1 MLFRMMSA
9 THLYVTLRFD
19 DGNSRLLPKEAMLFG
34 DFVEKNQGEVAI
46 KDVVYEEFRDSMKV
60 LHNAPPPPEPS
71 TGETSRRPSKSPIDF
86 KARQG
91 LQGVLD
97 GRQQPVHH
105 LLQKAL
111 PCRLHPWIRCC
122 PEAFHR
128 YDERVRRAC
137 PSPLSTLLFSLLSL
151 FPLSRS
157 CSRERWKW
165 QLRQL
170 RRPAPTA
177 PLPIM
182 SDSSNLTA
190 PHVHSDIALVIED
203 KRIYVNKGYLAFHSP
218 VFHALFFGEFAE
230 KGEEEIEIKD
240 VDYKEMLDM
249 LQLLCHAGAALDES
263 NVPNILKLADRFQ
276 VQEHLIEHTN
286 EECIREAQQEEY
298 FHKMKSST
306 KDDIINRLLDLIEN
320 KRCFHMP
327 SPSY

>member
-1 MLFRMMSA
+1 
-9 THLYVTLRFD
+9 
-19 DGNSRLLPKEAMLFG
+19 
-34 DFVEKNQGEVAI
+34 
-46 KDVVYEEFRDSMKV
+46 
-60 LHNAPPPPEPS
+60 
-71 TGETSRRPSKSPIDF
+71 
-86 KARQG
+86 
-91 LQGVLD
+91 
-97 GRQQPVHH
+97 
-105 LLQKAL
+105 
-111 PCRLHPWIRCC
+111 
-122 PEAFHR
+122 
-128 YDERVRRAC
+128 
-137 PSPLSTLLFSLLSL
+137 
-151 FPLSRS
+151 
-157 CSRERWKW
+157 
-165 QLRQL
+165 
-170 RRPAPTA
+170 
-177 PLPIM
+177 M

-276 VQEHLIEHTN
+276 VQALMKVCEDFLLTSSIAFITLLPLADQYGLEKLLEHLIEHTN

-320 KRCFHMP
+320 KR
-327 SPSY
+327 SI